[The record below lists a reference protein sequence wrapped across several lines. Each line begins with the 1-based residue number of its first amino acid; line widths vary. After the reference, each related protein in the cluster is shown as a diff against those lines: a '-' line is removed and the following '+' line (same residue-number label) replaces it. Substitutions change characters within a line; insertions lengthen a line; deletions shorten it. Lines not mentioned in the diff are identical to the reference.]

1 MKIKIITFLLLGL
14 VGMAN
19 AQNSGKISGTISEKS
34 TNKPI
39 SYAIVSIKDNG
50 KVISG
55 ANTDDKGEFTIK
67 NLALKNYTIEIQYI
81 GFRKYIGSALL
92 SENKKEATFKVSLEE
107 EATQLKGVN
116 IVSERST
123 IEQKIDRKV
132 ITVGKDLT
140 TAGASAS
147 DIMNNI
153 PSVNV
158 DQDGKLSLR
167 GNENVRVLIDGRP
180 TNIDPAQ
187 LLKQIPSTSI
197 KKIELIT
204 NPSAKYN
211 PEGMSGI
218 INIILHKNANTG
230 FNGSFSGGIT
240 FGETAKYNQS
250 LDMNYKVGKVNF
262 FGNGGRNFGT
272 YFNDGKIAR
281 LDQDLVQRLDIS
293 NENDSFLYKVGMDYL
308 INDHNT
314 LSFYTTQNKA
324 DGTGNVN
331 TNIDYNNGSS
341 IDKILQKSTYEGPNQ
356 TGTYNLAYKHIFK
369 KEGHTLDVE
378 ANFNDYKETQRASFD
393 TETTTTNNSNSTVF
407 FKDNIQDA
415 QKLSTFNI
423 DYVNPIDEKS
433 TLEAG
438 AEARITRTE
447 NNYSTGNPLV
457 APADQQ
463 SNYTYDID
471 IYSAYA
477 TFGQKFKKISYQIG
491 ARFESY
497 KVAAN
502 LNRGKTT
509 FDDDYITVYPSAY
522 LTYNLNEKNTLQF
535 SYSRRVDRPGLE
547 QTKPI
552 REFATPLVTSFG
564 NPELLPQF
572 TNSIEVNYTKVLT
585 KGSIT
590 AGVFVRS
597 INDQISRILYPDEND
612 PSGQRQILTYTNFDN
627 NTASGFEVSANY
639 KITKWWDIQPAIDF
653 SSIKQQGVVFQF
665 DPTSNSS
672 KPLERNV
679 TVSAFNGRLN
689 SNFKANKR
697 LSFLLFGFY
706 RGSVDGLQNNSKEM
720 YKIDSGARYTLLDNK
735 MNISVRFNDMFNT
748 MRYAFDAAYPFPQ
761 KGEFTWESQTVY
773 LGVTYGFGGGKNK
786 SLQRKQRDDNTNK
799 GGGGM
804 F

>member
-1 MKIKIITFLLLGL
+1 MKIKLITFLLLCV
-14 VGMAN
+14 VGIGT
-19 AQNSGKISGTISEKS
+19 AQNSGKITGKITEKTS
-34 TNKPI
+34 NAPI

-81 GFRKYIGSALL
+81 GFRKYIGSAIL
-92 SENKKEATFKVSLEE
+92 SENKKEASFKVSLEE

-308 INDHNT
+308 IDDHNT

-341 IDKILQKSTYEGPNQ
+341 IDRILQKSTYEGPNQ

-477 TFGQKFKKISYQIG
+477 TFGQKFKNISYQVG

-665 DPTSNSS
+665 DPTTNTS

-689 SNFKANKR
+689 SNFKTNKR

-748 MRYAFDAAYPFPQ
+748 MRYAFDAEYPYPQ
-761 KGEFTWESQTVY
+761 TGEFTWESQTVY

>member
-1 MKIKIITFLLLGL
+1 MKIKLITFLLLCV
-14 VGMAN
+14 VGIGT
-19 AQNSGKISGTISEKS
+19 AQNSGKITGKITEKTS
-34 TNKPI
+34 NAPI

-67 NLALKNYTIEIQYI
+67 NLALKSYTIEIQYI
-81 GFRKYIGSALL
+81 GFRKYIGSVIL
-92 SENKKEATFKVSLEE
+92 SENKKEASFKVSLEE

-308 INDHNT
+308 IDDHNT

-331 TNIDYNNGSS
+331 TNIDYNNGGT
-341 IDKILQKSTYEGPNQ
+341 IDGILQKSTYEGPNQ

-393 TETTTTNNSNSTVF
+393 TETTTTNNTNSTVF
-407 FKDNIQDA
+407 FKDNIKDA

-477 TFGQKFKKISYQIG
+477 TFGQKFKKISYQVG

-522 LTYNLNEKNTLQF
+522 LTYNLNEKNTLQL

-665 DPTSNSS
+665 DPTTNTS

-748 MRYAFDAAYPFPQ
+748 MRYAFDAEYPYPQ
-761 KGEFTWESQTVY
+761 TGEFTWESRTVY

>member
-81 GFRKYIGSALL
+81 GFRKYIGSAIL